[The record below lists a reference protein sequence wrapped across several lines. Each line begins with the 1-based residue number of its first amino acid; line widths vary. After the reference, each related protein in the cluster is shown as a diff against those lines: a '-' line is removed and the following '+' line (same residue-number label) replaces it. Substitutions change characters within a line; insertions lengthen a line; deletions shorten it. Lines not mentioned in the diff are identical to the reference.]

1 MIRPRDRLDRR
12 WLAGCLAL
20 AIVLRFFRI
29 GQQSLWIDEMISLEL
44 ATWAK
49 GPEFWQGLFQDIHGP
64 WGSALLHGWA
74 ELGRSEAW
82 LRTLYAIPGVATV
95 PLVFRLARDLHGPAA
110 GRVAALCAAVSPYHV
125 WYSQE
130 VRNYTWSILWVAAA
144 LIFFV
149 RAWDGRAGARTWAGL
164 GTSLVLAAL
173 SSFSAA
179 LLIVALAV
187 VALFR
192 RPLERRFLFPCLA
205 TLGAACLAFVPW
217 FVDWFVRLDAQR
229 LFVSAPPP
237 MAMPLREASGL
248 PALGLPW
255 AFWTFSFGY
264 TLGPSL
270 LELHLER
277 SAAALVRHAPVLT
290 LGALAVGSGI
300 VLGLRA
306 AVARGRG
313 TCALGVLAIPIA
325 LVVFLAVREVKTFHP
340 RYLVACFPVLLAVLA
355 AGWSLPGKLARGSG
369 LVALGLA
376 ALSLA
381 NLYFVAAYA
390 KEDSR
395 GAARLVRER
404 EEPGDAVVV
413 IYSFRPF
420 EHYFAGEGGGTA
432 RLHNVHKRF
441 LATDDQI
448 RVHVAD
454 ARKGSRRVWLV
465 LSRWWD
471 VAPEERIL
479 GIFEETLDEK
489 RRWEMHGVKVL
500 LFEGS
505 AA

>member
-1 MIRPRDRLDRR
+1 MIRPGGRIDRR

-20 AIVLRFFRI
+20 AVVLRFFRI
-29 GQQSLWIDEMISLEL
+29 GHQSLWVDEMISLEL
-44 ATWAK
+44 ATWA
-49 GPEFWQGLFQDIHGP
+49 GGAEFWRGLLQDIHGP
-64 WGSALLHGWA
+64 WGSMLLHGWV

-82 LRTLYAIPGVATV
+82 LRTLYAIPAVATV
-95 PLVFRLARDLHGPAA
+95 PLAFLLAHDLYGPAA
-110 GRVAALCAAVSPYHV
+110 GRVAGLAAALSPFHV

-130 VRNYTWSILWVAAA
+130 VRNYTWAILWATAA

-149 RAWDGRAGARTWAGL
+149 RVWDSRGGPRTWAAL
-164 GTSLVLAAL
+164 GACLVLAAL

-179 LLIVALAV
+179 LLIVALAFV
-187 VALFR
+187 TPFR
-192 RPLERRFLFPCLA
+192 RPFERRFLVASLGTLA
-205 TLGAACLAFVPW
+205 VACLAFVPW
-217 FVDWFVRLDAQR
+217 FADWFVRLDAQR

-237 MAMPLREASGL
+237 MAVPLREASGFQAIGI
-248 PALGLPW
+248 PYAL
-255 AFWTFSFGY
+255 WTLAFGY
-264 TLGPSL
+264 TLGPTL
-270 LELHLER
+270 FDLHLER
-277 SAAALVRHAPVLT
+277 SLAALAAHAPVLGIGAVAIGT
-290 LGALAVGSGI
+290 GIALGVRSSL
-300 VLGLRA
+300 
-306 AVARGRG
+306 ARGRG
-313 TCALGVLAIPIA
+313 IWTLGLLGIPLVLA
-325 LVVFLAVREVKTFHP
+325 VFLAVREVKTFHP

-355 AGWSLPGKLARGSG
+355 AGWSAPGRVARTSG
-369 LVALGLA
+369 VLALGLA
-376 ALSLA
+376 VLSLG
-381 NLYFVAAYA
+381 NLYFVPAYG

-420 EHYFAGEGGGTA
+420 EHYFAETGGGRA

-441 LATDDQI
+441 LATDDQM

-479 GIFEETLDEK
+479 GVFEETLDEK
-489 RRWEMHGVKVL
+489 DRWELHGVKVL